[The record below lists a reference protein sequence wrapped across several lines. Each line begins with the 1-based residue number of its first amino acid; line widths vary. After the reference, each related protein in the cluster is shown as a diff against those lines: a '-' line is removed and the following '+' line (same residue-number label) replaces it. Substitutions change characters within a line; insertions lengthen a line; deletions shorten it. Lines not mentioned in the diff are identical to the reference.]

1 MYIIGQILD
10 DSHTSPLEAMGF
22 NLGFI
27 NYFDAGES
35 YTEKEHRE
43 WLKEVGF
50 VDIERANF
58 LLPDGDGI
66 MIARKP
72 K

>member
-1 MYIIGQILD
+1 
-10 DSHTSPLEAMGF
+10 
-22 NLGFI
+22 LGFI
-27 NYFDAGES
+27 NLFDAGES
-35 YTEKEHRE
+35 YTEQDHRD
-43 WLKEVGF
+43 WLTEAGF

-72 K
+72 KREK